1 MKPQSLTVR
10 IWSNLLPRRL
20 LASTER
26 TIAQCAWER
35 KASPWSPLTLALS
48 PALSPETN
56 QGNAIQ
62 KNCAS
67 KIKLIFAGNCLGF
80 SGYSSCGGRSKC
92 KGSLDAALAVMDLW
106 FPKFN
111 FPSQHLHQ
119 HYPSSFLSTDRG
131 KKASGRHMCCLWW
144 RGLGVRHSQHT
155 KCLPG
160 IKRPITRCSWGQQCQ
175 QNVTTAQPL
184 WLFVQLIDVQPSTAY
199 GKPGQSCLL
208 SAHESFTF

>member
-20 LASTER
+20 LDSTER

-35 KASPWSPLTLALS
+35 KDSPWSPLTLALS
-48 PALSPETN
+48 PALSPETK

-80 SGYSSCGGRSKC
+80 SGCSSCGGRSKC

-119 HYPSSFLSTDRG
+119 HYPSSFLSTDRE
-131 KKASGRHMCCLWW
+131 KKLLEGTCAAFDGGAWVCGTASIRSACLASRGRLHDAAGDSSVSRMSRL
-144 RGLGVRHSQHT
+144 HSHYDS
-155 KCLPG
+155 L
-160 IKRPITRCSWGQQCQ
+160 CS
-175 QNVTTAQPL
+175 
-184 WLFVQLIDVQPSTAY
+184 
-199 GKPGQSCLL
+199 
-208 SAHESFTF
+208 